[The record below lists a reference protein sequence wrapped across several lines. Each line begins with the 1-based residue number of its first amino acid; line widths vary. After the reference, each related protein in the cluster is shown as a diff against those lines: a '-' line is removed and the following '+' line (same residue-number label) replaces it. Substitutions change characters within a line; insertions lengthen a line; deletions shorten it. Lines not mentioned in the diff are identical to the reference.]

1 MSKIRLSVVLVG
13 GVLALAGAVACGGG
27 ATPAPSPTV
36 TTAPTRPTAPTTR
49 PTVQPT
55 SPPSSSAPPVSAEQ
69 RNATQAAQD
78 YLASG
83 QHFSRKGLIR
93 QLSSAAG
100 EGYAVKAATAAVD
113 SLHIDFNEQAALS
126 AKDYLDTG
134 SFSRSGLIKQLTSGA
149 EGFTKAQATYGVKK
163 AGL

>member
-1 MSKIRLSVVLVG
+1 MNKIRIAAALVG
-13 GVLALAGAVACGGG
+13 GALALAGAIACGGG
-27 ATPAPSPTV
+27 APQQDPTPTGRTTPPTVAPSGV
-36 TTAPTRPTAPTTR
+36 THTPTAP
-49 PTVQPT
+49 
-55 SPPSSSAPPVSAEQ
+55 AISAEQ

-93 QLSSAAG
+93 QLSSNAG

-113 SLHIDFNEQAALS
+113 SLRIDFNEQAALS
-126 AKDYLDTG
+126 AKDYLDAG
-134 SFSRSGLIKQLTSGA
+134 SFSRSGLIKQLTSSA
-149 EGFTKAQATYGVKK
+149 VGFTKAQATYGVKA